1 MIGVSSMPR
10 RGRRASTSSSYRER
24 VLRALVE
31 IERDT
36 ARVPE
41 LEALAR
47 EACLSPFHFH
57 RVFSAI
63 VGEGPAEYAR
73 RLRLERAAHDLT
85 LSQDVISAIARRAG
99 YARQESFTRAF
110 QARYG
115 ATPSAFRR
123 EQRGRWAPAPSGESR
138 VGRVEVVPA
147 LRVAFIRHVG
157 PYEQA
162 PAQFE
167 RLTRWAGSRAKRGT
181 KQEPL
186 LLGVAHDNPAL
197 TPASQLRFDCCVA
210 IVDDVKR
217 GEGDVAIQ
225 TVLGGRYA
233 VAVHQGSFATLAQT
247 YRWLARDF
255 LPQQGLVLRPA
266 PAVEIY
272 LTPPDTRT
280 TDGITEVLLPV

>member
-1 MIGVSSMPR
+1 MPR
-10 RGRRASTSSSYRER
+10 RGQRASTSSSYRER

-31 IERDT
+31 IERD
-36 ARVPE
+36 AGRALE
-41 LEALAR
+41 LDALAR
-47 EACLSPFHFH
+47 EAFLSPFHFH

-73 RLRLERAAHDLT
+73 RLRLERAAHELAVSRD
-85 LSQDVISAIARRAG
+85 SVNAIARRAG

-115 ATPSAFRR
+115 ATPSAFRAA
-123 EQRGRWAPAPSGESR
+123 QRGRWAPAVSTETSGHVR
-138 VGRVEVVPA
+138 VGRVEVVPP

-167 RLTRWAGSRAKRGT
+167 RLTRWAGAHAKRRGE

-186 LLGVAHDNPAL
+186 LLGMAHDNPGL

-210 IVDDVKR
+210 IADDVRR
-217 GEGDVAIQ
+217 GEDDIGIQ

-233 VAVHQGSFATLAQT
+233 SAVHHGSFATLAQT
-247 YRWLARDF
+247 YRWLAREY
-255 LPQQGLVLRPA
+255 LPQQQLVIRRA

-272 LTPPDTRT
+272 LTQPDTDA
-280 TDGITEVLLPV
+280 TDGLTEVLLPV

>member
-1 MIGVSSMPR
+1 M
-10 RGRRASTSSSYRER
+10 
-24 VLRALVE
+24 LRALVE
-31 IERDT
+31 IERDP
-36 ARVPE
+36 ARVLE

-73 RLRLERAAHDLT
+73 RLRLERAAHHLAMSDEA
-85 LSQDVISAIARRAG
+85 VSAIARRAG

-123 EQRGRWAPAPSGESR
+123 EQRGRWAPVASGGGESR
-138 VGRVEVVPA
+138 VGRVEVIPP

-167 RLTRWAGSRAKRGT
+167 RLMHWAAGAGSRATRRGAQ
-181 KQEPL
+181 QEPL
-186 LLGVAHDNPAL
+186 LLGIAHDNPAL
-197 TPASQLRFDCCVA
+197 TPASHLRFDCCVA
-210 IVDDVKR
+210 IADDVQR

-255 LPQQGLVLRPA
+255 LPQQKLSFRPA
-266 PAVEIY
+266 PTVEIY
-272 LTPPDTRT
+272 LTPPSVEA
-280 TDGITEVLLPV
+280 TDGLTEVLLPV

>member
-1 MIGVSSMPR
+1 MPR

-31 IERDT
+31 IERDP
-36 ARVPE
+36 ARVLE

-57 RVFSAI
+57 RVFTAI
-63 VGEGPAEYAR
+63 VGEGPAEYGR
-73 RLRLERAAHDLT
+73 RLRLERAAHALA
-85 LSQDVISAIARRAG
+85 LSDDAVSAIARRAG

-115 ATPSAFRR
+115 ATPSAFRK

-138 VGRVEVVPA
+138 VGRVEVVPP

-167 RLTRWAGSRAKRGT
+167 RLMQWAGSLAKRRGD
-181 KQEPL
+181 KEEPL
-186 LLGVAHDNPAL
+186 LLGIAHDNPAL
-197 TPASQLRFDCCVA
+197 TPAHQLRFDCCIA
-210 IVDDVKR
+210 IADDVTR

-247 YRWLARDF
+247 YRWLTRDF
-255 LPQQGLVLRPA
+255 LPQQKLAFRPA
-266 PAVEIY
+266 ATVEIY
-272 LTPPDTRT
+272 LTPPNVEA
-280 TDGITEVLLPV
+280 TDGLTEVLLPV